1 MGTASGMVTPWRL
14 CPPRRSLA
22 DSQKRRPPAGI
33 LLEVRMRI
41 RSAFSGVLIAAALTA
56 CTPGESQEAAVPM
69 AVDSAAV
76 ISGVGGYW
84 ASWIAAAT
92 AGDMAAMSGLISDSV
107 RLDIKGFPP
116 MIGKAGFVATFEPLM
131 KTMKM
136 DSEVITPEQTTAISN
151 ELAYQTGDYMETM
164 TAAGKTQTEYG
175 RYAAAIGKGA
185 DGQWRLSYIM
195 AFADSI
201 VPVKK

>member
-1 MGTASGMVTPWRL
+1 MRIRTAFP
-14 CPPRRSLA
+14 
-22 DSQKRRPPAGI
+22 GI
-33 LLEVRMRI
+33 LL
-41 RSAFSGVLIAAALTA
+41 AAALSA
-56 CTPGESQEAAVPM
+56 CAPIQSQEAAAPM

-76 ISGVGGYW
+76 VSAAVGYW
-84 ASWIAAAT
+84 PRWIAAVIS
-92 AGDMAAMSGLISDSV
+92 GDLAAMGGLLSDSV
-107 RLDIKGFPP
+107 RLDLKGYPP
-116 MIGKAGFVATFEPLM
+116 MVGKAAFAATFEPLM
-131 KTMKM
+131 KDLKV

-151 ELAYQTGDYMETM
+151 ELAYQTGDYVETM

-195 AFADSI
+195 AFADSL